1 MLLRNYFFGKN
12 SKMGGP
18 TQFKISL
25 SEKTHFG
32 EKKTLKYHA
41 VDAVVKQV

>member
-1 MLLRNYFFGKN
+1 MLLRNDFFGEKK

-25 SEKTHFG
+25 SE
-32 EKKTLKYHA
+32 EKNTFSGKKKLENIM
-41 VDAVVKQV
+41 QWMPL

>member
-25 SEKTHFG
+25 SEEKNTFSG
-32 EKKTLKYHA
+32 EKKLENIM
-41 VDAVVKQV
+41 QWMPL